1 MELRR
6 LRYFVA
12 VAEELHFGRAA
23 RRLHIS
29 QPPLSQQ
36 IQALERELGVSLF
49 ERAGH
54 RTRLTAAGAELLPR
68 ARGLLQQAEAART
81 AVQQLGRGESGMLQ
95 LGFTGSLPLT
105 PVMPRVL
112 HDFRLA
118 FPGVRLQLRELR
130 TREQIERLAD
140 GSLDVGFFRPTQHA
154 QLEQLE
160 TRVVLREPLVVALH
174 ADSPLARRK
183 RLPLAALERE
193 PFIIYSRSV
202 SAGLHDQI
210 LELCLKAGFRPR
222 LAQEVHE
229 MPTTVGLVAAGVGVA
244 LVAGSMQR
252 VQVPGVVFRPL
263 AETGATTDILLA
275 WKRGEASPALRNFLG
290 TALYGPVPAKSAH
303 P

>member
-23 RRLHIS
+23 QRLHIS

-36 IQALERELGVSLF
+36 IQALEQELGVSLF

-54 RTRLTAAGAELLPR
+54 RTSLTDAGQELLPR
-68 ARGLLQQAEAART
+68 ARALLEQAEAART
-81 AVQQLGRGESGMLQ
+81 AVQRLGRGESGVLQ

-118 FPGVRLQLRELR
+118 YPGVQLQLRELS
-130 TREQIERLAD
+130 THEQIERLAD
-140 GSLDVGFFRPTQHA
+140 GGLDVGFFRPTQHA

-160 TRVVLREPLVVALH
+160 TRVVLRDPLVVALH

-183 RLPLAALERE
+183 RLPLAALEPE
-193 PFIIYSRSV
+193 PFILYSGSV
-202 SAGLHDQI
+202 STGLRDQI
-210 LELCLKAGFRPR
+210 LALCLKAGFQPR

-229 MPTTVGLVAAGVGVA
+229 MPTIVGLVAAGIGVA

-252 VQVPGVVFRPL
+252 IQVPGVVFRPL
-263 AETGATTDILLA
+263 AASDATADILLA
-275 WKRGEASPALRNFLG
+275 WKRGETSPALRNFLDI
-290 TALYGPVPAKSAH
+290 ALAVAPPARPPH